1 MLQAGDLIG
10 ACSHGI
16 CCGVC
21 CVLMRVPDATAVCVV
36 QVITTPV
43 GTSFDQ
49 LRAADEVQYK
59 FDRCCKA
66 LEVRGAPVGE
76 TMGCQHAQSAL

>member
-1 MLQAGDLIG
+1 VCLVVL
-10 ACSHGI
+10 
-16 CCGVC
+16 C
-21 CVLMRVPDATAVCVV
+21 CVR

-66 LEVRGAPVGE
+66 LEVCEGGGGGGARAARGGGMAAS
-76 TMGCQHAQSAL
+76 T

>member
-1 MLQAGDLIG
+1 MLVFGLQI
-10 ACSHGI
+10 
-16 CCGVC
+16 
-21 CVLMRVPDATAVCVV
+21 
-36 QVITTPV
+36 ITTPV

-66 LEVRGAPVGE
+66 LEVRRHVDTHQP
-76 TMGCQHAQSAL
+76 

>member
-1 MLQAGDLIG
+1 MHA
-10 ACSHGI
+10 
-16 CCGVC
+16 
-21 CVLMRVPDATAVCVV
+21 VLLFCPVT

-49 LRAADEVQYK
+49 LRAADEAQYK

-66 LEVRGAPVGE
+66 LEVRPGSTALCKGTE
-76 TMGCQHAQSAL
+76 ATHHHHQQQQQHGSLFSM

>member
-1 MLQAGDLIG
+1 
-10 ACSHGI
+10 
-16 CCGVC
+16 
-21 CVLMRVPDATAVCVV
+21 VPDAAAVPIGVV

-66 LEVRGAPVGE
+66 LEVMRGSLGE
-76 TMGCQHAQSAL
+76 TRGRQHMQPALQSSCSRQS

>member
-1 MLQAGDLIG
+1 MHAGL
-10 ACSHGI
+10 
-16 CCGVC
+16 CCP
-21 CVLMRVPDATAVCVV
+21 VLLSYPVT

-49 LRAADEVQYK
+49 LRAADEAQYK

-66 LEVRGAPVGE
+66 LEVWPGSTECFYAKD
-76 TMGCQHAQSAL
+76 Q

>member
-1 MLQAGDLIG
+1 LQI
-10 ACSHGI
+10 
-16 CCGVC
+16 
-21 CVLMRVPDATAVCVV
+21 
-36 QVITTPV
+36 ITTPV

-66 LEVRGAPVGE
+66 LEVGL
-76 TMGCQHAQSAL
+76 TLHAINVPYLHITDTAM